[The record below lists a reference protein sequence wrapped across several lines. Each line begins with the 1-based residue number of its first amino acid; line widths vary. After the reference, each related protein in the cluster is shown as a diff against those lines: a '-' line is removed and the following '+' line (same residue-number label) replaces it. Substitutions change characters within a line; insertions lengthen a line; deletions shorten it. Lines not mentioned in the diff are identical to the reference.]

1 MDWMLTSGEIR
12 KAKAEAMGVSVAICN
27 IEECDEAIAIA
38 AVGNVM
44 GWMKE
49 DCMEHW
55 QYHGHERQ
63 TCSSCYVALRRALN
77 PERSTQ
83 ER

>member
-12 KAKAEAMGVSVAICN
+12 KAKAEAMGVSVATCN

-44 GWMKE
+44 GWLDE
-49 DCMEHW
+49 
-55 QYHGHERQ
+55 
-63 TCSSCYVALRRALN
+63 SCTEVKTRWHCYACREELRNGLRLTL
-77 PERSTQ
+77 ERSTQ